1 PASLCQSWPQRRRR
15 PTLLVWQR
23 TPQRV
28 PRGQRGRSSVLPLT
42 GADDA
47 AIGEDR
53 GGVVI
58 LARVAR
64 GSGGHGEDGGPVGAA
79 RGEDIGA
86 GGAAGNG
93 STGGGAD
100 RIGDAL
106 PMCGVDQI
114 KSLRLPGS
122 GAHVIRVGAQRA
134 QVRRGEGVAGAGEGA
149 LLLGEVAGGG
159 LHRGH
164 GGGPVCAV
172 GGRPSAGRPWSISES
187 DPGS

>member
-86 GGAAGNG
+86 GGAAGDG
-93 STGGGAD
+93 STAAARVDLSTGA
-100 RIGDAL
+100 IGPSSTSPVFTA
-106 PMCGVDQI
+106 PGVA
-114 KSLRLPGS
+114 KFGRK
-122 GAHVIRVGAQRA
+122 
-134 QVRRGEGVAGAGEGA
+134 VRRMFPPMVDAAWKPSRPRRIA
-149 LLLGEVAGGG
+149 YTSVV
-159 LHRGH
+159 
-164 GGGPVCAV
+164 PSSSV
-172 GGRPSAGRPWSISES
+172 GIARSPEPAFSPMFT
-187 DPGS
+187 